1 MPIAAPVAPQSVPHW
16 RVGPRPGS
24 GSLRWLLTTT
34 DTATGMHDEQAPTR
48 RLKRQRRANVAGG
61 RERTGRSHRV
71 YVSEEEE
78 VRLAKLA
85 AEQRVTVPRLL
96 VESALSG
103 VETSTQRRA
112 TIAELFALR
121 RSLAG
126 MANNV
131 NQIARAA
138 NTDGRAPVG
147 TAAALQSI
155 VGAVEKIDATIDRV
169 AAS

>member
-1 MPIAAPVAPQSVPHW
+1 MNDDQAS
-16 RVGPRPGS
+16 PRK
-24 GSLRWLLTTT
+24 
-34 DTATGMHDEQAPTR
+34 
-48 RLKRQRRANVAGG
+48 LKRQRRANVPGG

-71 YVSEEEE
+71 YVSEDEA

-85 AEQRVTVPRLL
+85 AEQHVTVPRLL

-103 VETSTQRRA
+103 RETPTQRRA
-112 TIAELFALR
+112 VLAELFALR

-131 NQIARAA
+131 NQIARVA

-147 TAAALQSI
+147 TAAALEGI
-155 VGAVEKIDATIDRV
+155 VRAVERIDATIDRV